1 MGLVTVQE
9 AAKHLRIDDA
19 ELDDV
24 DFLID
29 LQEKVDIASVLVL
42 RYVNLP
48 PDSYIDSSG
57 TAYGV
62 PYHLRAA
69 VLIYTG
75 ILFKHRDGTSDEPY
89 VYGKIPIAVSSI
101 LVQYRRLPVA

>member
-19 ELDDV
+19 ELDDI

-42 RYVNLP
+42 RYLNMG
-48 PDSYIDSSG
+48 PDAYLDSTG

-62 PYHLRAA
+62 PYHIRAA

-75 ILFKHRDGTSDEPY
+75 ILFKHRDGTSDEPF
-89 VYGKIPIAVSSI
+89 VYGQIPIAVSSI
-101 LVQYRRLPVA
+101 LVQYRRIPIA